1 MSDWK
6 PSRRTLKSISQQT
19 EDLIARFDNYIS
31 HFEEAFSRDETFGG
45 PSLYF
50 HFQCIK
56 KYSCVS
62 LEAKLHDERFFE
74 YVYAVLASWG
84 MHRMGDTATKLRSYH
99 EFKNEIISQRDRLSE
114 IASFQIW
121 KLDPSSLPQ
130 VLATLQVILDTM
142 KISKSSAH
150 LVANTK
156 VLHHILPELVPPLD
170 RSYTLAYF
178 GINTL
183 LPSQKSAGAIFKY
196 LFPAFVRV
204 ATRLSSRLIQIVDL
218 HEENWHTSPTKI
230 IDNVL
235 IGAMLE

>member
-1 MSDWK
+1 MVDWK
-6 PSRRTLKSISQQT
+6 PTQRTLRSISQQT
-19 EDLIARFDNYIS
+19 KDLIARFDNYTS
-31 HFEEAFSRDETFGG
+31 RFEEAFSRDKTFGG

-56 KYSCVS
+56 KYSCVP
-62 LEAKLHDERFFE
+62 LEAKFRDERFFE
-74 YVYAVLASWG
+74 YIYAVLASWG
-84 MHRMGDTATKLRSYH
+84 MHRMGTDTRLRSYH
-99 EFKNEIISQRDRLSE
+99 EFKREIISQRDRLSE

-121 KLDPSSLPQ
+121 KLDPSSSHR
-130 VLATLQVILDTM
+130 VLATLQVVLDAM

-156 VLHHILPELVPPLD
+156 VLHHILPELVPPVD

-178 GINTL
+178 GINKM
-183 LPSQKSAGAIFKY
+183 LPSQKPAGVIFKY

-204 ATRLSSRLIQIVDL
+204 ATCLSGRLVQNVDL
-218 HEENWHTSPTKI
+218 HEENWHTSPTKV

-235 IGAMLE
+235 IGAMLK

>member
-6 PSRRTLKSISQQT
+6 PSRRTLRSISQQT
-19 EDLIARFDNYIS
+19 KDLIARFDNYIS
-31 HFEEAFSRDETFGG
+31 CFEEAFSRDETFGG

-62 LEAKLHDERFFE
+62 LEAKLRDERFFE

-84 MHRMGDTATKLRSYH
+84 MHRTGTATQLRSYH
-99 EFKNEIISQRDRLSE
+99 EFKKEIISQRDRLFE

-121 KLDPSSLPQ
+121 KLDLSSSPQ

-156 VLHHILPELVPPLD
+156 VLHHILPELVPPVD
-170 RSYTLAYF
+170 RRHTLAYF
-178 GINTL
+178 GINTM
-183 LPSQKSAGAIFKY
+183 LPSQKSAGVIFKY

-204 ATRLSSRLIQIVDL
+204 ATCLSSRLVQIVDL
-218 HEENWHTSPTKI
+218 HEENWHTSPTKV
-230 IDNVL
+230 IDNAL
-235 IGAMLE
+235 IGAMPK